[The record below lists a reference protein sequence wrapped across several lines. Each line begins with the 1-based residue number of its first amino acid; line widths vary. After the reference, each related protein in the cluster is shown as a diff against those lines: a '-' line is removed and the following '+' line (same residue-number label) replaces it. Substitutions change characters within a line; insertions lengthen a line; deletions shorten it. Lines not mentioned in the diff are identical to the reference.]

1 MTTMSVAAALE
12 VSIKSHDSTLGNVV
26 MPSSNLHG
34 REVKSVKKKLQFLE
48 QLLEGDSR
56 NLHVSFGLDG

>member
-1 MTTMSVAAALE
+1 
-12 VSIKSHDSTLGNVV
+12 